1 MPGLLSPHTAAGGLG
16 QRLGTGNFACELGRT
31 DIAERAPS
39 RAAWGPRWAGII
51 GVHLRH
57 APHDARTLCL
67 LCSLYARSTLLDAHA
82 NPSRRSHQV
91 LLVTRMTS
99 SGVLK
104 PLSSLKVHG
113 GRSSVSGATVTV
125 FGAAGFIGRY
135 VVNRLGKMGCR
146 VVVPYR
152 GDELHVR
159 HLKPMGDLGVI
170 NPMAMSIRN
179 LDEIETAVAGSNVV
193 INLLGKHFETRR
205 APA

>member
-1 MPGLLSPHTAAGGLG
+1 MWRTRNHSCVCVCACVRLDFAGV
-16 QRLGTGNFACELGRT
+16 CE
-31 DIAERAPS
+31 
-39 RAAWGPRWAGII
+39 
-51 GVHLRH
+51 
-57 APHDARTLCL
+57 
-67 LCSLYARSTLLDAHA
+67 
-82 NPSRRSHQV
+82 
-91 LLVTRMTS
+91 
-99 SGVLK
+99 
-104 PLSSLKVHG
+104 
-113 GRSSVSGATVTV
+113 
-125 FGAAGFIGRY
+125 GFIGRY